1 MVQHPS
7 HRIAKSEA
15 GRAAG
20 MLPGYAALRV
30 SPRRRRTVR
39 TTLLLIA
46 LGVVL
51 VLTLVAGVFRPG
63 F

>member
-1 MVQHPS
+1 
-7 HRIAKSEA
+7 
-15 GRAAG
+15 

-30 SPRRRRTVR
+30 SPRRKRTVK